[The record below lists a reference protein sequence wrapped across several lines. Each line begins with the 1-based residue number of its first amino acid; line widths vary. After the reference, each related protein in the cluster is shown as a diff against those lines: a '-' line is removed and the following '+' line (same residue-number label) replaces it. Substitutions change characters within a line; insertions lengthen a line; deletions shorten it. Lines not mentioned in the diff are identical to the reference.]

1 MLHQKISHAVMGYTT
16 ISAYGALSMLSTTI
30 NLLRAAG

>member
-1 MLHQKISHAVMGYTT
+1 MGYTT
-16 ISAYGALSMLSTTI
+16 ISAYASLSSIGPTTI